1 MCIYFEQ
8 ATMDIFSLASGLW
21 QPSWPLSQ
29 CSLKKPGLIGQ
40 AINDIML
47 IREDEYKVEIH

>member
-1 MCIYFEQ
+1 MCIYLEQ